1 MTRRHLWLFLLATL
15 LLGAKSHAA
24 EPAAKRGI
32 VKGTITLAG
41 KPAADVVVSLEGVPA
56 EIAKADLAAAKP
68 KKAVMDQR
76 EMKLVP
82 YVLPVL
88 IGTAVDFPNNDKNW
102 HNIYS
107 KSDAKKFDLGLY
119 APGKTRTVTFDKPG
133 IVRILCNV
141 HPNMEAFIVV
151 KEHPYFTAAD
161 KSGNYR
167 LNNVPLG
174 RYRLQVWHPQLG
186 TTETGVE
193 LVREGEVVDINFD
206 LKKK

>member
-1 MTRRHLWLFLLATL
+1 MMRPYLWVFLLATL
-15 LLGAKSHAA
+15 LLGVKAHAA
-24 EPAAKRGI
+24 EPAVKRGI
-32 VKGTITLAG
+32 VKGTITFAG
-41 KPAADVVVSLEGVPA
+41 KPTADVVVSLEGVPA
-56 EIAKADLAAAKP
+56 EIAKVDLASARP
-68 KKAVMDQR
+68 KMAVMDQR

-88 IGTAVDFPNNDKNW
+88 VGTTVDFPNNDKSW

-107 KSDAKKFDLGLY
+107 KSEAKKFDLGLY
-119 APGKTRTVTFDKPG
+119 APGKSRKLTFDKPG
-133 IVRILCNV
+133 VVRILCNV

-174 RYRLQVWHPQLG
+174 KYRLQVWHPQLG
-186 TTETGVE
+186 TTEAGVE

>member
-1 MTRRHLWLFLLATL
+1 MTRRFLWVVLLATL
-15 LLGAKSHAA
+15 LLGAKAPVA
-24 EPAAKRGI
+24 ELEAKRGI

-41 KPAADVVVSLEGVPA
+41 KPTADVVVSLEGVPA

-68 KKAVMDQR
+68 KNAVMDQR

-88 IGTAVDFPNNDKNW
+88 INTTVGFPNNDKNW

-119 APGKTRTVTFDKPG
+119 APGKFRSVTFDKPG
-133 IVRILCNV
+133 VVRVLCNV

-151 KEHPYFTAAD
+151 KNHPYFIAPD
-161 KSGNYR
+161 KNGNYR
-167 LNNVPLG
+167 LDGVPVG
-174 RYRLQVWHPQLG
+174 KYRLQVWHPQLG
-186 TTETGVE
+186 TTEAGVE

-206 LKKK
+206 LRKK

>member
-1 MTRRHLWLFLLATL
+1 MRRYLWVFLLATF
-15 LLGAKSHAA
+15 LLGAKAHAA

-41 KPAADVVVSLEGVPA
+41 KPTADVVVSLEGVPA
-56 EIAKADLAAAKP
+56 VIAKVDLAAAKP
-68 KKAVMDQR
+68 KNAVMDQR

-88 IGTAVDFPNNDKNW
+88 VGTTVDFPNNDKIW

-107 KSDAKKFDLGLY
+107 KSEAKKFDLGLY
-119 APGKTRTVTFDKPG
+119 APGKSRKVMFDKPG
-133 IVRILCNV
+133 VVRVLCNV

-174 RYRLQVWHPQLG
+174 TYRLQIWHPQLG
-186 TTETGVE
+186 TTEASVE
-193 LVREGEVVDINFD
+193 LVREGEVVAINFD

>member
-1 MTRRHLWLFLLATL
+1 MTRRFLWVVLLATL
-15 LLGAKSHAA
+15 LLGAKAPVA
-24 EPAAKRGI
+24 ELEAKRGI

-41 KPAADVVVSLEGVPA
+41 KPTADVVVSLEGVPA

-68 KKAVMDQR
+68 KNAVMDQR

-88 IGTAVDFPNNDKNW
+88 INTTVGFPNNDKNW

-119 APGKTRTVTFDKPG
+119 APGKFRSVTFDKPG
-133 IVRILCNV
+133 VVRVLCNV

-151 KEHPYFTAAD
+151 KNHPYFIAPETN
-161 KSGNYR
+161 GNYR
-167 LNNVPLG
+167 LDGVPVG
-174 RYRLQVWHPQLG
+174 KYRLQVWHPQLG
-186 TTETGVE
+186 TTEAGVE

-206 LKKK
+206 LRKK